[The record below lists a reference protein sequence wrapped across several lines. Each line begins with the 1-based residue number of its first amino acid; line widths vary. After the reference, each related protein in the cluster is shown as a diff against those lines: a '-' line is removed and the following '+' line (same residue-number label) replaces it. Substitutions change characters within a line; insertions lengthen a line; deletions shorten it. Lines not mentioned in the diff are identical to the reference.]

1 VSAADLERRIEL
13 LPNRI
18 GLDHV
23 FELRE
28 ATGKRVGN
36 KERQLLE
43 GLLQDHY
50 RRFTVDGLF
59 ALEVLV
65 GKAAPSRIKTV
76 WKIVDRNRT
85 NVAEQSAMAFISG
98 KHGFLVVDD
107 ETSVLWA
114 VSAPRGNVPP
124 VKTALRK
131 DDGKLKGLEGVVID
145 HESRQVLTV
154 SENRCTVHVLSLDT
168 SQDAPKLGKP
178 KLLGTLPK
186 PSKANKGWEGLAILP
201 GSASPDKKPRL
212 VTVQEGKPAIL
223 VICDRHPKK
232 AGGKFEVEA
241 KVPLPAEITAVMPD
255 LSDLAFDPKTG
266 HLMLLSDEGRGIYE
280 CALGFTRHAF
290 GGRSVS
296 TWGLVPIGHTEL
308 PELTGDIRLQAEG
321 LDFDAQGDL
330 FIIGEGRTSLLH
342 LHRQSRALSSAN
354 RA

>member
-1 VSAADLERRIEL
+1 MSAADLERRIEL

-76 WKIVDRNRT
+76 WKIVDRHCT

-114 VSAPRGNVPP
+114 VSVPRGDAPL

-145 HESRQVLTV
+145 HESSQVLTV
-154 SENRCTVHVLSLDT
+154 SENHRTVHVLSLDT
-168 SQDAPKLGKP
+168 SQDVPELGEP

-186 PSKANKGWEGLAILP
+186 PSKANKG
-201 GSASPDKKPRL
+201 
-212 VTVQEGKPAIL
+212 
-223 VICDRHPKK
+223 
-232 AGGKFEVEA
+232 
-241 KVPLPAEITAVMPD
+241 
-255 LSDLAFDPKTG
+255 
-266 HLMLLSDEGRGIYE
+266 
-280 CALGFTRHAF
+280 
-290 GGRSVS
+290 
-296 TWGLVPIGHTEL
+296 
-308 PELTGDIRLQAEG
+308 
-321 LDFDAQGDL
+321 
-330 FIIGEGRTSLLH
+330 
-342 LHRQSRALSSAN
+342 
-354 RA
+354 

>member
-1 VSAADLERRIEL
+1 MSAADLERRIEL

-212 VTVQEGKPAIL
+212 VTVQEGKPALL

-241 KVPLPAEITAVMPD
+241 KVPLPP
-255 LSDLAFDPKTG
+255 
-266 HLMLLSDEGRGIYE
+266 
-280 CALGFTRHAF
+280 
-290 GGRSVS
+290 RSRRS
-296 TWGLVPIGHTEL
+296 CPISRIL
-308 PELTGDIRLQAEG
+308 RSIRRPA
-321 LDFDAQGDL
+321 
-330 FIIGEGRTSLLH
+330 I
-342 LHRQSRALSSAN
+342 
-354 RA
+354 

>member
-1 VSAADLERRIEL
+1 MSAADLERRIEL

-36 KERQLLE
+36 KERHLLE

-50 RRFTVDGLF
+50 RRFTADGLF

-76 WKIVDRNRT
+76 WKIGDRHRT

-114 VSAPRGNVPP
+114 VSAPRGDAPL

-145 HESRQVLTV
+145 HELSQVLTV
-154 SENRCTVHVLSLDT
+154 SENRRTVHALSLDT
-168 SQDAPKLGKP
+168 SQDVPKLGKP

-212 VTVQEGKPAIL
+212 VTVQEGEPPLL
-223 VICDRHPKK
+223 VICDRHPIK

-241 KVPLPAEITAVMPD
+241 KVPLPAEIAAVMPD

-266 HLMLLSDEGRGIYE
+266 HLMLLSDEGHGIYE
-280 CALGFTRHAF
+280 CALGFTTHAV
-290 GGRSVS
+290 GGRPVS

>member
-1 VSAADLERRIEL
+1 MSAANLKRRIDV

-23 FELRE
+23 FELQQ
-28 ATGKRVGN
+28 ATGKRVGK
-36 KERQLLE
+36 KERHLLE
-43 GLLQDHY
+43 ALLQEHY
-50 RRFTVDGLF
+50 PRFTADGLF

-76 WKIVDRNRT
+76 WKIGDRHRT

-114 VSAPRGNVPP
+114 VSAPRGDAPL

-145 HESRQVLTV
+145 HESSQVLTV
-154 SENRCTVHVLSLDT
+154 SENRRTVHTLSLDT
-168 SQDAPKLGKP
+168 SQDVPELGKP

-212 VTVQEGKPAIL
+212 VTVQEGEPPLL
-223 VICDRHPKK
+223 VICGRHPKRM
-232 AGGKFEVEA
+232 GDKFDIEA
-241 KVPLPAEITAVMPD
+241 KVPLPMEIAAVMPD

-266 HLMLLSDEGRGIYE
+266 HLSLLSDEGRGIYE
-280 CALGFTRHAF
+280 CALGFTTHAF

-296 TWGLVPIGHTEL
+296 AWGLVPIGHTEL
-308 PELTGDIRLQAEG
+308 PELTGDVRLQAEG
-321 LDFDAQGDL
+321 LDFDAKGDL
-330 FIIGEGRTSLLH
+330 FVMGEGRTSLLH
-342 LHRQSRALSSAN
+342 LHRQ
-354 RA
+354 